1 MWDDSGEGDKL
12 EDNSE
17 DGDELEDEVLDED
30 EVPCNEGNHAPNTEY
45 DVEDPPM
52 VVGVDDNFTIY
63 FHNYNHQ

>member
-45 DVEDPPM
+45 DVEDPSIKS
-52 VVGVDDNFTIY
+52 F
-63 FHNYNHQ
+63 